1 MSHKFTNCLNN
12 RGLRKFPITTLNIE
26 KEIKESRNDLE
37 SAQKSLLELDYKW
50 TIIKAYYS
58 MFHAGKSLVIS
69 AGYIEKTHDCLI
81 VAVEELFI
89 DKGIL
94 PRSIVVDFR
103 NAKTARE
110 SADYGLTYGKDSA
123 EGTVQN
129 AEQMYQIVSQYL
141 MKQGFPISHYN
152 RKDT

>member
-1 MSHKFTNCLNN
+1 MSYRFTTCLNN
-12 RGLRKFPITTLNIE
+12 RGLRKFPINKSNIE
-26 KEIKESRNDLE
+26 KEIRESRNDLE
-37 SAQKSLLELDYKW
+37 SAQKSLRELDYKW

-58 MFHAGKSLVIS
+58 MFHAGKSLVMS

-94 PRSIVVDFR
+94 PRSMVVDFR

-110 SADYGLTYGKDSA
+110 AADYGLTYGKDSA

-129 AEQMYQIVSQYL
+129 AEQMFQFVSEYL
-141 MKQGFPISHYN
+141 SKQGFRIPSPSP
-152 RKDT
+152 